1 MDLIRFR
8 SNTLAD
14 GAVVFL
20 EETVENAVRPAG
32 RSPDIDQAHQFGGI
46 DGDVAGL
53 LRDQHVAAQDG
64 GVVDHVVVALALEVD
79 GGRRKDFLAPE
90 TIECRELRILETRD
104 VDALVELE
112 RSGDGLAHHDIGA
125 TE

>member
-20 EETVENAVRPAG
+20 EETVEDTVRTAG
-32 RSPDIDQAHQFGGI
+32 RSPDIDQAYQFGGI

-53 LRDQHVAAQDG
+53 LRDQNVAAQDG
-64 GVVDHVVVALALEVD
+64 SVVDHVVVALALEVD

-112 RSGDGLAHHDIGA
+112 CSSDWLTYYDIGA